1 METTQP
7 RSRPPYRKTDRASNA
22 AKHVDIRG
30 FANSSSTGS
39 PSQTLPTFLWRDHAV
54 PGTEVKYLRT
64 VKEVDVALESAEGP
78 FGFDL
83 EWRPSFVKGM
93 PEAPIALLQLARP
106 DQILLIQLSG
116 MRGFPNSLRDV
127 LENYEIVK
135 AGVGIAG
142 DARKL
147 WRDYGVSLLGA
158 VELSQLARVSDPQR
172 WGDTKPKELIR

>member
-1 METTQP
+1 
-7 RSRPPYRKTDRASNA
+7 
-22 AKHVDIRG
+22 
-30 FANSSSTGS
+30 
-39 PSQTLPTFLWRDHAV
+39 
-54 PGTEVKYLRT
+54 
-64 VKEVDVALESAEGP
+64 
-78 FGFDL
+78 
-83 EWRPSFVKGM
+83 M

-116 MRGFPNSLRDV
+116 MRGMSRKGFVTSMFTTFYKPGFPNSLRDV

-135 AGVGIAG
+135 AGVGIEG